1 MTQQVLSQGIDLR
14 TADERRAEAL
24 EILEDHLP
32 DQVRRGAVLEARDV
46 SKAFG
51 GLQAL
56 TEVSLEV
63 GAAQTTGLIG
73 PNGAGKSTMFD
84 VLNGFTIPDTGTVT
98 AFGEDITR
106 WSPWQRAKLGMCR
119 TFQAN
124 RIAMNLSVEDNLLI
138 GAHLCL
144 SGGLFQTALRTPKAW
159 ASERNAKEAA
169 RAVAHLLDLEPLM
182 TVRAGVL
189 DFGSQRRIEIGRSL
203 LGGARLV
210 LLDEATAGLDAV
222 EAHGLL
228 SLVKR
233 LQIDLGLAVLIIE
246 HHVRSVMNMCDM
258 IYVLDQGRLIC
269 SGPPSVVRVD
279 PQVQSAYL
287 GEERSL

>member
-1 MTQQVLSQGIDLR
+1 MTQQVLSQGIDVR

-24 EILEDHLP
+24 EILEAHLP
-32 DQVRRGAVLEARDV
+32 DQVRTGAVLEARDV

-56 TEVSLEV
+56 TGVSLEV

-73 PNGAGKSTMFD
+73 PNGAGKSPM
-84 VLNGFTIPDTGTVT
+84 
-98 AFGEDITR
+98 
-106 WSPWQRAKLGMCR
+106 
-119 TFQAN
+119 
-124 RIAMNLSVEDNLLI
+124 
-138 GAHLCL
+138 
-144 SGGLFQTALRTPKAW
+144 
-159 ASERNAKEAA
+159 
-169 RAVAHLLDLEPLM
+169 
-182 TVRAGVL
+182 
-189 DFGSQRRIEIGRSL
+189 
-203 LGGARLV
+203 
-210 LLDEATAGLDAV
+210 LDEATAGLDAV